1 MTTLKMYGEGLGRL
15 EQVSQGI
22 VGEMCRSF
30 LTEGGEGSRA
40 LNPKYILGRA
50 TGKVISSLV
59 RIRLYCSKSKRDVA
73 SGWIQR
79 ETNLMFSDKD
89 QR

>member
-1 MTTLKMYGEGLGRL
+1 MKKATMTTLKMYGEGLGRL

-22 VGEMCRSF
+22 VREMCRSF

-59 RIRLYCSKSKRDVA
+59 SPSQFTKLILKS
-73 SGWIQR
+73 S
-79 ETNLMFSDKD
+79 TLS
-89 QR
+89 